1 MRLIFQRAEQVWGA
15 PGDGTPAPRPGCCGR
30 VHGAGGGSCQ
40 LVWGGR
46 WPRALPGKGPENAG
60 RGSPGERRL
69 LFPLP
74 RCRCS
79 WCLGLPPA
87 PGDASLGRLLV
98 PPPGCADSWDAT
110 SLGSWDSE
118 LIPLGLDPG
127 ALGLSYGGNIPRD
140 LLGVEG
146 ARGERLL
153 QPGRLREK
161 ARGRERARRAG
172 GRDTLY
178 L

>member
-1 MRLIFQRAEQVWGA
+1 MRLIFQRVERVWGA
-15 PGDGTPAPRPGCCGR
+15 PGDGTPPLPGLAAVEGR
-30 VHGAGGGSCQ
+30 MAEGGFLPALGGGD
-40 LVWGGR
+40 
-46 WPRALPGKGPENAG
+46 AG
-60 RGSPGERRL
+60 RERSWARDQRTLGGGTPGRGASC
-69 LFPLP
+69 FPLP
-74 RCRCS
+74 RGRCS

-110 SLGSWDSE
+110 SLGSWNSE
-118 LIPLGLDPG
+118 LDPG

-140 LLGVEG
+140 LLGVGG

-153 QPGRLREK
+153 HPGRLQEK
-161 ARGRERARRAG
+161 PRGRERARRAG